1 MTNRMPELL
10 CPAGNLESL
19 EAALHFGADAVYGG
33 MRQFGL
39 RAFAGNFDEEALTQ
53 AVEKMHGAGKKFYL
67 TMNIFPFDDQL
78 DDFIAA
84 AKAAR
89 DIGVDAAI
97 VSDLG
102 AIAALRREVPDL
114 PLHVSTQASTVNA
127 EAVRV
132 YRDMGCERVILA
144 RETSIARA
152 KEIIRRVPEME
163 IETFVHGASCM
174 AYSGR
179 CLLSAAMA
187 GRSGNQG
194 ECAQPC
200 RWHYSVVE
208 EKRPGEYMPVCETK
222 GTYIFSA
229 HDLNLMPLLP
239 ELVDAGIKSLKI
251 EGRMKTAYYVAT
263 VTAAYR
269 RALDLLADGGDFA
282 AALPGLMAELS
293 CASHRD
299 SDTGFALGKPANPGG
314 ADGFHQE
321 REYLAH
327 VVEGSRR
334 WARHTLS
341 AQKSLQGG
349 RDNRTA
355 DAIGR
360 ARLRGD
366 AVPARKDGRNR
377 RYAGHRRRNHPHG
390 CPLRDRN
397 GRLPPRRNAES
408 PKVSAFPETRKQVNK
423 SRTKAKLKNAVKL
436 GNNSRSF
443 LQ

>member
-1 MTNRMPELL
+1 
-10 CPAGNLESL
+10 
-19 EAALHFGADAVYGG
+19 
-33 MRQFGL
+33 
-39 RAFAGNFDEEALTQ
+39 
-53 AVEKMHGAGKKFYL
+53 MHGAGKKFYL

-102 AIAALRREVPDL
+102 AIAALRREVPEL

-208 EKRPGEYMPVCETK
+208 EKRPGEYMPVCEDEN

-269 RALDLLADGGDFA
+269 RALDLLAGGGDFA

-327 VVEGSRR
+327 VVEGSRDGRGTRFLLKNRFKAGEKIRAKSSIR
-334 WARHTLS
+334 WAS
-341 AQKSLQGG
+341 AAKSSAW
-349 RDNRTA
+349 T
-355 DAIGR
+355 
-360 ARLRGD
+360 
-366 AVPARKDGRNR
+366 
-377 RYAGHRRRNHPHG
+377 
-390 CPLRDRN
+390 
-397 GRLPPRRNAES
+397 S
-408 PKVSAFPETRKQVNK
+408 PSRPKQVTSSAAKHGITESKRFSRNPQASQQKPDK
-423 SRTKAKLKNAVKL
+423 SQTGKSSQAGQQQPLFSTINMGGGGSPEGAEVQTCTL
-436 GNNSRSF
+436 FSPLWAFFGYF
-443 LQ
+443 LARQKVTTSPPQRRLEQQ